1 MAPGYALRH
10 LNAHKPGVK
19 FAGLAIKASAASGA
33 ALKGDVM
40 GRCSI
45 VNRVLPVL
53 VATLVIAG
61 SARADDVRHFSF
73 AYDQPHTTAY
83 GIAGDTFAAKLS
95 ELSHGTMLID
105 QFPGAQ
111 LGQEPQVLQKLRTGD
126 VDFSITSTANSAT
139 LQPEAGVF
147 SIHFVFRSE
156 DHLVKALADPGVA
169 GAFKEMV
176 NAKVEGARTLALATM
191 GFRNI
196 YGKKDVHNVG
206 DVDNVKIRVQATVT
220 EDTMFPAYGAQT
232 VHMPFGDVYTAL
244 QTGIVAMAENGI
256 NVFQSN
262 KHYEVAPIM
271 SLTQHEANN
280 NVIWVSDK
288 VWNSLSD
295 EQKKSVQ
302 AAADEVAKVEPPAA
316 LGLENDSMTKLEKM
330 GVKFIK
336 DVDKSGFIKDAE
348 PLQDKLA
355 AQLGPGAVKVL
366 QLVRGVK

>member
-1 MAPGYALRH
+1 MARH
-10 LNAHKPGVK
+10 SVIIGILS
-19 FAGLAIKASAASGA
+19 FLAAASIADA
-33 ALKGDVM
+33 AW
-40 GRCSI
+40 
-45 VNRVLPVL
+45 
-53 VATLVIAG
+53 
-61 SARADDVRHFSF
+61 ADDVRHFSF
-73 AYDQPHTTAY
+73 AYDQPKTTAY
-83 GIAGDTFAAKLS
+83 GIAGDTFAAKLAD
-95 ELSHGTMLID
+95 LSHGTMIID

-169 GAFKEMV
+169 KAFKDMI
-176 NAKVEGARTLALATM
+176 NSRVEGAHVMALGTM
-191 GFRNI
+191 GFRDM
-196 YGKKDVHNVG
+196 YGKKEIHNVA
-206 DVDNVKIRVQATVT
+206 DLDNVKVRVQATAT

-256 NVFQSN
+256 NVYQSN

-280 NVIWVSDK
+280 NIVWVSDK
-288 VWNSLSD
+288 VWNSLND
-295 EQKKSVQ
+295 EQKGWVQ
-302 AAADEVAKVEPPAA
+302 AAADEVGKIEPPAA
-316 LGLENDSMTKLEKM
+316 LKLENDSMAKLEKI
-330 GVKFIK
+330 GIKFVK
-336 DVDKSGFIKDAE
+336 DVDKSGFIADAE
-348 PLQDKLA
+348 PIQDKLA

-366 QLVRGVK
+366 QLVRAVK